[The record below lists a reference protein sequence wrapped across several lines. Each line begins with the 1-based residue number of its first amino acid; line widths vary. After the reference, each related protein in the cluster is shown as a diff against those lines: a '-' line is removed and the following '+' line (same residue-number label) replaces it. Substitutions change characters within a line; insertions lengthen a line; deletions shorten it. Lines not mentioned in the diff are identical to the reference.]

1 MDTILNQQQQ
11 QPGIQGGKGR
21 VREGGRKDERKY
33 DESREKSESEQKL
46 ERFGCEDFRK
56 HPNLEVQRVLKQN
69 GYHKFTLKDQNN
81 NINKSETDN
90 VNRDIS
96 ENVLWLKYSFGQHS

>member
-21 VREGGRKDERKY
+21 VREGGRKDEREY
-33 DESREKSESEQKL
+33 DGSREKSESEQKL

-56 HPNLEVQRVLKQN
+56 HPNFEVQRVLKQN
-69 GYHKFTLKDQNN
+69 GHHKFTLKDQNN
-81 NINKSETDN
+81 NINKN
-90 VNRDIS
+90 
-96 ENVLWLKYSFGQHS
+96 ENNDTLKFTIERSKQ

>member
-1 MDTILNQQQQ
+1 MKENMME
-11 QPGIQGGKGR
+11 
-21 VREGGRKDERKY
+21 VERKVKV
-33 DESREKSESEQKL
+33 SRNQKDL
-46 ERFGCEDFRK
+46 IVKIFGK
-56 HPNLEVQRVLKQN
+56 HPNLEVQRIVKQN